1 MFEYVNL
8 CYDYFFSKER
18 RSLPFG
24 KQEISTLKKKH
35 IKVVVGSNNP
45 VKINAANSAVSAL
58 YDDANVTCEG
68 IHAPSG
74 VADQPMSS
82 EETLKGA
89 VNRVKFCKQQI
100 EADFYIAME
109 GGVDMFEYGPATF
122 AYFVIADKNHQS
134 VGRSAILPLPPAVYR
149 ALQEGQELGDVM
161 DSLFNT
167 NNIKQKGGAI
177 GLLTNGCAT
186 RESNYTQAIKLA
198 FAPFLH
204 PHLYPNKDA

>member
-1 MFEYVNL
+1 M
-8 CYDYFFSKER
+8 
-18 RSLPFG
+18 
-24 KQEISTLKKKH
+24 KKTH
-35 IKVVVGSNNP
+35 IKVIVGSKNP
-45 VKINAANSAVSAL
+45 VKVNAANSAISAL
-58 YDDANVTCEG
+58 YLDATVSCEG

-89 VNRVKFCKQQI
+89 LNRVNYCKQQI
-100 EADFYIAME
+100 DADFYVAME

-122 AYFVIADKNHQS
+122 AYFVIADKDRQS
-134 VGRSAILPLPPAVYR
+134 VGRSAILPLPPAVYS

-161 DSLFNT
+161 DQLFNT
-167 NNIKQKGGAI
+167 TNVKQKGGAI

-186 RESNYTQAIKLA
+186 RENNYSQAIKLA